1 MPTIRLEINATVN
14 DDITLSAGTH
24 ANEMKFK
31 GVLVNL
37 DTPSTKPP
45 NGSQGK
51 KIMIPMSTAKAA
63 LHTLINM
70 GLNYT
75 DKLDGHN
82 PRRKVGVIKKA
93 WIEGSSIHVSGIIWK
108 KDFPE
113 AETDLKKKNLGM
125 SFEATDI
132 GVEDE
137 HAPIWKI
144 TNMCFTG
151 ASILYKKDA
160 AYHATE
166 ALAAAK
172 FKKAI
177 SQITKNRGGI
187 DMGEKKHKSPDT
199 KPSKKVVVAAKD
211 DNQLVVILG
220 GLTEAFKEQGK
231 QFALMAQSN
240 NALKSELHAMASG
253 RVDAGG
259 DEESESLEAAGD
271 EESESLEAAFP
282 KKKGKKDSASESESM
297 ESGSES
303 MSADADDAGDLED
316 MESDEPEE
324 EDKPGHLNK
333 DSVQKGNKTKVE
345 DKVGKE
351 VNEPILGAKELRRF
365 VRSEV
370 AAARAVDAKKI
381 EHLEKEL
388 RKNKKQLKAAGE
400 RTERRTISAAGRNL
414 LAKNQVD
421 PDALM
426 ASNRKLTVEEVDG
439 MLSAAAGGPGMDPAM
454 RMALKTEFAKVGIM
468 DEGIIS
474 RTQVN

>member
-1 MPTIRLEINATVN
+1 
-14 DDITLSAGTH
+14 
-24 ANEMKFK
+24 
-31 GVLVNL
+31 
-37 DTPSTKPP
+37 
-45 NGSQGK
+45 
-51 KIMIPMSTAKAA
+51 
-63 LHTLINM
+63 
-70 GLNYT
+70 
-75 DKLDGHN
+75 
-82 PRRKVGVIKKA
+82 
-93 WIEGSSIHVSGIIWK
+93 
-108 KDFPE
+108 
-113 AETDLKKKNLGM
+113 
-125 SFEATDI
+125 
-132 GVEDE
+132 
-137 HAPIWKI
+137 
-144 TNMCFTG
+144 
-151 ASILYKKDA
+151 
-160 AYHATE
+160 
-166 ALAAAK
+166 
-172 FKKAI
+172 
-177 SQITKNRGGI
+177 
-187 DMGEKKHKSPDT
+187 MGEKKHKSPDT
-199 KPSKKVVVAAKD
+199 KSSKKVVVAAKD

-240 NALKSELHAMASG
+240 NALKAELHVMAS
-253 RVDAGG
+253 RNVEAA

-271 EESESLEAAFP
+271 ESESLEAAFP

-370 AAARAVDAKKI
+370 AAARAKDAETIAK
-381 EHLEKEL
+381 LEREVK
-388 RKNKKQLKAAGE
+388 RNRKQLKAAGE